1 MSGSGCP
8 SLPAEDASRAHSTT
22 SAWRVPASCHRMV
35 PDSDKNFSH
44 PSFPL
49 CSALLHSSGLG
60 GCRRTAFPLE
70 QRSWRVVKHK
80 APVSALHHGRLQQ
93 WHSKVFPSS
102 INEVAKSFANIFLE
116 QEALS
121 HPQPQAPFPSPLSQV
136 LTELPSFCHIAGP

>member
-1 MSGSGCP
+1 MGLAARLCQQRMP
-8 SLPAEDASRAHSTT
+8 VEPTAPPAHGESQ
-22 SAWRVPASCHRMV
+22 PAATGWV

-70 QRSWRVVKHK
+70 QHSWRVVKHK

-102 INEVAKSFANIFLE
+102 INEVVKSFANIFLE